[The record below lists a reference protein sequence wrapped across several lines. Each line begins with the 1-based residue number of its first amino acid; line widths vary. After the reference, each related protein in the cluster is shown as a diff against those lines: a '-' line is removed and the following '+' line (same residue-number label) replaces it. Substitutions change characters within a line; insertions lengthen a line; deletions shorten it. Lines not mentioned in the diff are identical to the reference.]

1 MRYLAITSLICFFLA
16 QEALGHG
23 AMYYPNPWW
32 ARSGCLPFMS
42 PETCR
47 FDLVPPETGCTGR
60 CRESMG
66 LTSFFTNYTVV
77 EKRTLP
83 KEFLEKFTRSKS
95 PAGKHPWNSPGAA
108 PVFGNGCG
116 ANGGNPNGCI
126 GDDDVV
132 GRCCGGSVDKYDGIW
147 DPGCGGF
154 VGGKTAVD
162 YYEEGFFKHPW
173 GIPTTWE
180 RGTNQEVMWK
190 SKAYHRG
197 GYAYRLCKVENG
209 KFWKVTEEC
218 FQNGHLKFAGD
229 TTWTYYDVLGDEPW
243 NNDNWVAQPII
254 KTNEGTTPE
263 GSEWVKINLPSHGG
277 GIHWAFKDLVEIPE
291 DLEPGEY
298 VLSFRWDCQ
307 QSPQVWNSCANIQVV

>member
-1 MRYLAITSLICFFLA
+1 MKNLAISILLCFILV
-16 QEALGHG
+16 QEAFGHGNETFFDYNLQNDILLLLHLSFSG

-108 PVFGNGCG
+108 PIFGNGCG

-126 GDDDVV
+126 GD
-132 GRCCGGSVDKYDGIW
+132 
-147 DPGCGGF
+147 
-154 VGGKTAVD
+154 
-162 YYEEGFFKHPW
+162 
-173 GIPTTWE
+173 
-180 RGTNQEVMWK
+180 
-190 SKAYHRG
+190 
-197 GYAYRLCKVENG
+197 
-209 KFWKVTEEC
+209 
-218 FQNGHLKFAGD
+218 
-229 TTWTYYDVLGDEPW
+229 
-243 NNDNWVAQPII
+243 
-254 KTNEGTTPE
+254 
-263 GSEWVKINLPSHGG
+263 
-277 GIHWAFKDLVEIPE
+277 
-291 DLEPGEY
+291 GE
-298 VLSFRWDCQ
+298 
-307 QSPQVWNSCANIQVV
+307 

>member
-1 MRYLAITSLICFFLA
+1 MPTHIFS
-16 QEALGHG
+16 G

-126 GDDDVV
+126 GD
-132 GRCCGGSVDKYDGIW
+132 
-147 DPGCGGF
+147 
-154 VGGKTAVD
+154 
-162 YYEEGFFKHPW
+162 
-173 GIPTTWE
+173 
-180 RGTNQEVMWK
+180 
-190 SKAYHRG
+190 
-197 GYAYRLCKVENG
+197 
-209 KFWKVTEEC
+209 
-218 FQNGHLKFAGD
+218 
-229 TTWTYYDVLGDEPW
+229 
-243 NNDNWVAQPII
+243 
-254 KTNEGTTPE
+254 
-263 GSEWVKINLPSHGG
+263 
-277 GIHWAFKDLVEIPE
+277 
-291 DLEPGEY
+291 GE
-298 VLSFRWDCQ
+298 
-307 QSPQVWNSCANIQVV
+307 

>member
-1 MRYLAITSLICFFLA
+1 MKNLAISILLCFILV
-16 QEALGHG
+16 QEAFGHGNETFFDYNLQNEILLHLTFSG

-126 GDDDVV
+126 GD
-132 GRCCGGSVDKYDGIW
+132 
-147 DPGCGGF
+147 
-154 VGGKTAVD
+154 
-162 YYEEGFFKHPW
+162 
-173 GIPTTWE
+173 
-180 RGTNQEVMWK
+180 
-190 SKAYHRG
+190 
-197 GYAYRLCKVENG
+197 
-209 KFWKVTEEC
+209 
-218 FQNGHLKFAGD
+218 
-229 TTWTYYDVLGDEPW
+229 
-243 NNDNWVAQPII
+243 
-254 KTNEGTTPE
+254 
-263 GSEWVKINLPSHGG
+263 
-277 GIHWAFKDLVEIPE
+277 
-291 DLEPGEY
+291 GE
-298 VLSFRWDCQ
+298 
-307 QSPQVWNSCANIQVV
+307 

>member
-1 MRYLAITSLICFFLA
+1 MKNLAISILLCFILV
-16 QEALGHG
+16 QEAFGHGNETFFDYNLQNDILLLQHLSFSG

-126 GDDDVV
+126 G
-132 GRCCGGSVDKYDGIW
+132 
-147 DPGCGGF
+147 
-154 VGGKTAVD
+154 
-162 YYEEGFFKHPW
+162 EG
-173 GIPTTWE
+173 E
-180 RGTNQEVMWK
+180 
-190 SKAYHRG
+190 
-197 GYAYRLCKVENG
+197 
-209 KFWKVTEEC
+209 
-218 FQNGHLKFAGD
+218 
-229 TTWTYYDVLGDEPW
+229 
-243 NNDNWVAQPII
+243 
-254 KTNEGTTPE
+254 
-263 GSEWVKINLPSHGG
+263 
-277 GIHWAFKDLVEIPE
+277 
-291 DLEPGEY
+291 
-298 VLSFRWDCQ
+298 
-307 QSPQVWNSCANIQVV
+307 